1 MSGAKVLLQPE
12 SMSMSVAYGT
22 AEDHSDVPPEDM
34 LISVGPLPSEAVFV
48 VYAGARNHV
57 EARSPCSVRLTVKS
71 KEATFAVM
79 FMIAGI

>member
-22 AEDHSDVPPEDM
+22 VEDHSYVPPEDM
-34 LISVGPLPSEAVFV
+34 LISMGPLQSEAVFV
-48 VYAGARNHV
+48 VCAGARNHV
-57 EARSPCSVRLTVKS
+57 EARNPCSVRLTVKN

-79 FMIAGI
+79 FMIAGP